1 MNTSVKKVTAILGLL
16 ICICGF
22 QNTANA
28 RTMVVHITS
37 FNPIK
42 SVHGLLFAL
51 HSLRD
56 SRGEFGNDPYDLT
69 VKILFSGEGVLNA
82 SNRIIAPRVRI
93 QTRPEDPAKIPG
105 VLIDKL
111 RKEGVEMR
119 ATGFGLKQ
127 YGLNPKKDLRLGV
140 KGGGPG
146 VIPRLVTSPEETNG
160 VIVINY

>member
-1 MNTSVKKVTAILGLL
+1 MKTSKKKLTAILCLL
-16 ICICGF
+16 VYMFGF
-22 QNTANA
+22 QSIANA
-28 RTMVVHITS
+28 RTMVVQITS

-56 SRGEFGNDPYDLT
+56 SRGEFGNDPYALT

-82 SNRIIAPRVRI
+82 SNKIIAPRVRI

-105 VLIDKL
+105 ILIDTL
-111 RKEGVEMR
+111 RREGVEMR
-119 ATGFGLKQ
+119 ITGFDLKQ
-127 YGLNPKKDLRLGV
+127 YGMNPKTDLRLGV

-146 VIPRLVTSPEETNG
+146 VIPRFITSPGEADG